1 MAFTEE
7 QQKKISLVRLYTG
20 DVAAS
25 PFYPIFSDEE
35 IGSILESQGW
45 NLKKGIRW
53 TAISASMYFAQLPS
67 RERVDVLEE
76 WNTVAQQYQ
85 KALQDLISD
94 NSIGSLDNGLM
105 PYFGGISWDE
115 VGKIVSN
122 PDQVRSTLTWES
134 HTVPLAAGVASPKQV
149 WLDTDV
155 NKLIYP
161 VLGDSL

>member
-94 NSIGSLDNGLM
+94 NSVMSLDDGIM
-105 PYFGGISWDE
+105 PYFGGISWE
-115 VGKIVSN
+115 QISKINSN
-122 PDQVRSTLTWES
+122 PDQTRSSLTWES
-134 HTVPLAAGVASPKQV
+134 HTIPLAAGVASPKQE

-161 VLGDSL
+161 AIGDL

>member
-7 QQKKISLVRLYTG
+7 QQKKINLTRIYTG
-20 DVAAS
+20 DIAAS

-45 NLKKGIRW
+45 NLRKGIRW

-85 KALQDLISD
+85 KALKDLIND
-94 NSIGSLDNGLM
+94 TSISSIEDGLM
-105 PYFGGISWDE
+105 PYFGGVSLIWIAIKLIDLLPANTTE
-115 VGKIVSN
+115 VG
-122 PDQVRSTLTWES
+122 
-134 HTVPLAAGVASPKQV
+134 H
-149 WLDTDV
+149 
-155 NKLIYP
+155 
-161 VLGDSL
+161 

>member
-7 QQKKISLVRLYTG
+7 QQKKISLVRSYTG
-20 DVAAS
+20 DVPAS

-35 IGSILESQGW
+35 IGSILEYRGW
-45 NLKKGIRW
+45 SLRKGVRD
-53 TAISASMYFAQLPS
+53 TAIAASMYFAQLPS

-94 NSIGSLDNGLM
+94 NSLSSLDNGIM

-115 VGKIVSN
+115 IGRINSN
-122 PDQVRSTLTWES
+122 PDQVRSSLTWES
-134 HTVPLAAGVASPKQV
+134 HTTPLAAGVASPRQI
-149 WLDTDV
+149 WLDTDI
-155 NKLIYP
+155 NKLTYSVPGEDI
-161 VLGDSL
+161 

>member
-7 QQKKISLVRLYTG
+7 QQKKINLTRIYTG
-20 DVAAS
+20 DIAAS

-45 NLKKGIRW
+45 NLRKGIRW

-85 KALQDLISD
+85 KALKDLIND
-94 NSIGSLDNGLM
+94 TSISSIEDGLM
-105 PYFGGISWDE
+105 PYFGGVSWE
-115 VGKIVSN
+115 KINHLNSN
-122 PDQVRSTLTWES
+122 PDQARSTLTWES
-134 HTVPLAAGVASPKQV
+134 HTVPLTSGVTTPRQQ
-149 WLDTDV
+149 WMDT
-155 NKLIYP
+155 NTNELIVP
-161 VLGDSL
+161 GSE

>member
-7 QQKKISLVRLYTG
+7 QQKKISLTRLFVG
-20 DVAAS
+20 DVVAS
-25 PFYPIFSDEE
+25 PFYPIFSDDE

-85 KALQDLISD
+85 KALQDLIGD

-115 VGKIVSN
+115 VGKINSN
-122 PDQVRSTLTWES
+122 PDQVRSSLTWES
-134 HTVPLAAGVASPKQV
+134 HTTPLAAGATSPKQM
-149 WLDTDV
+149 WLDTNP
-155 NKLIYP
+155 NKLTSA
-161 VLGDSL
+161 LFEES